1 MRKILAL
8 LLLFS
13 IVFCMAN
20 TDSVLAAKKG
30 KKAAGGITEEQMTTI
45 VSSLDTLNKKIYSN
59 SLFSPQETAQL
70 GQIKMQLDDQMLIAS
85 DPSYAPLY
93 YKLGN
98 LFKAREFKDA
108 AIDCY
113 QTVLENFADT
123 ALAPKAVKELKAMG
137 VEIKDPSAGGDAAT
151 GGDAASGG

>member
-8 LLLFS
+8 LLLFGM
-13 IVFCMAN
+13 IFCMAN

-30 KKAAGGITEEQMTTI
+30 KNAGGITPEQLTTI
-45 VSSLDTLNKKIYSN
+45 VATVDKLTQKVYSN

-98 LFKAREFKDA
+98 LFKARDYKDD
-108 AIDCY
+108 AIECY

-123 ALAPKAVKELKAMG
+123 ALAPKAAKILKAMG
-137 VEIKDPSAGGDAAT
+137 VEIKDPSAT
-151 GGDAASGG
+151 GADASGAPAQ